1 MKSLKRI
8 VIFNSMRDYKDYS
21 KMKQEDVEYLIKRRY
36 KDASIYLRRICA
48 SDLIENSKKK
58 INEG

>member
-1 MKSLKRI
+1 
-8 VIFNSMRDYKDYS
+8 MRDYKDYS